1 MFGNP
6 IKAGGVG
13 LLRNCGLSLLIYA
26 AQIVERHQKKKKKKK
41 KKNTHTQMKQ
51 VLQLY

>member
-26 AQIVERHQKKKKKKK
+26 AQIVERHQKKKKKK
-41 KKNTHTQMKQ
+41 NTHTQMKQ